1 MYIIDI
7 LRIKKGTKYIYIYI
21 HIYIYVYIYIYMY
34 IYTLYIL
41 DGELFIN
48 NFYPDEVTEHKG

>member
-1 MYIIDI
+1 MYVIDI
-7 LRIKKGTKYIYIYI
+7 LRKKKGTKYIYIY
-21 HIYIYVYIYIYMY
+21 
-34 IYTLYIL
+34 TFYIL